1 MTVFFRISGFIGD
14 FKCTSSNGTC
24 QIYSVGRSS
33 EGDFTYD
40 YSPNTNILLA
50 SGMRVANTTIP
61 STPKKRRNL
70 LRDLQ
75 ITNNTPTSGVKITNP
90 VMCIK

>member
-1 MTVFFRISGFIGD
+1 MTLFFRISGFIGD

-24 QIYSVGRSS
+24 QIYSVGRSA

-40 YSPNTNILLA
+40 YSPNANILVA
-50 SGMRVANTTIP
+50 TGMRVGNTTIP
-61 STPKKRRNL
+61 ATPSKKRIL

-75 ITNNTPTSGVKITNP
+75 ATTTTPA
-90 VMCIK
+90 

>member
-1 MTVFFRISGFIGD
+1 
-14 FKCTSSNGTC
+14 
-24 QIYSVGRSS
+24 
-33 EGDFTYD
+33 
-40 YSPNTNILLA
+40 
-50 SGMRVANTTIP
+50 MRVANTTIP

>member
-40 YSPNTNILLA
+40 YSPNANILLA
-50 SGMRVANTTIP
+50 TGMRVANTTTP

-75 ITNNTPTSGVKITNP
+75 VTTNNPPSGVKITNP